1 MTDNDLRAILLK
13 KFYNKRSE
21 GGFQWTQEDFSDIE
35 ENLNFQEILRV
46 CDQLNEHGLVQWKSV
61 KAAGGVSVAGFGQ
74 INARGV
80 DVIEGTAKSPIS
92 INLDSSITVHG
103 SSHVQIGN
111 NNTQGIEIHIREILE
126 QIEKSPGTPEQ
137 KAEAKSKLKDFLEV
151 AKVVIPAATSLI
163 PTLLG

>member
-13 KFYNKRSE
+13 KFYDKRSD
-21 GGFQWTQEDFSDIE
+21 GGFQWVQTDFDDIKE
-35 ENLNFQEILRV
+35 TLDFQEILRV
-46 CDQLNEHGLVQWKSV
+46 CDQLNENGLVQWKSV
-61 KAAGGVSVAGFGQ
+61 KAAGGISVNGFGKISAQ
-74 INARGV
+74 GV

-126 QIEKSPGTPEQ
+126 QIEKAPGTPEQ

-151 AKVVIPAATSLI
+151 AKVIIPATTSLLT
-163 PTLLG
+163 TLLG

>member
-13 KFYNKRSE
+13 KFYDKRRE
-21 GGFQWTQEDFSDIE
+21 GGFQWDKADFDDIE
-35 ENLNFQEILRV
+35 ETLDSQDIFRI
-46 CDQLNEHGLVQWKSV
+46 CDQLNDHGLVQWKTL
-61 KAAGGVSVAGFGQ
+61 KAAGGVSVGGHGKISAQ
-74 INARGV
+74 GV

-92 INLDSSITVHG
+92 INLDRSITVHG

-151 AKVVIPAATSLI
+151 AKVIIPAATSLL